1 MKKAK
6 KGPKPKSVPPKIPMP
21 PMGNMP
27 PMAPP
32 STIDQFDR
40 TGAQAVPGKPGF
52 GR

>member
-6 KGPKPKSVPPKIPMP
+6 KSSKPKSVPPKMPMP

-27 PMAPP
+27 AMPP